1 MELLAKLRNIERYEN
16 MSRQQVESVFATP
29 SAPKPTLKPKP
40 KPKSTSKAKKEIHL
54 ESKRKIR
61 T

>member
-40 KPKSTSKAKKEIHL
+40 KSTSKAKKEIHL